1 MPAIIILAVR
11 PPFILLIVV
20 NPLSGLVPG
29 RWLEITAM
37 G

>member
-20 NPLSGLVPG
+20 DPLSVLVPG
-29 RWLEITAM
+29 RWLKITAM